1 MRKIGIF
8 LLLVQN
14 LLAQNPNLKELDVSI
29 QSAHYD
35 FQLTGNSS
43 EYGNDENNMERLHV
57 VYVWVIIKGFDLDN
71 PIDFNNFSLVETEFQ
86 VRRRPINAG
95 FKNYYIKQM
104 DLLDFKGQD
113 NFLKYT
119 QDGIKD
125 YDHYMRSKQPWK
137 KLIVQQERFY
147 LLRLPPEKNKNK
159 EFVINFAVKN
169 KNSGTFSI
177 YYKDKL
183 LKTFFMKR
191 GDYPKF

>member
-43 EYGNDENNMERLHV
+43 EYGSDENNLERLHV

-86 VRRRPINAG
+86 VRRLGCTNLAG
-95 FKNYYIKQM
+95 
-104 DLLDFKGQD
+104 
-113 NFLKYT
+113 
-119 QDGIKD
+119 
-125 YDHYMRSKQPWK
+125 
-137 KLIVQQERFY
+137 
-147 LLRLPPEKNKNK
+147 
-159 EFVINFAVKN
+159 
-169 KNSGTFSI
+169 SI
-177 YYKDKL
+177 S
-183 LKTFFMKR
+183 
-191 GDYPKF
+191 